1 MGKEIAGSIGRDNLG
16 MPLVEQGES
25 PSGRAGVDGLPQP
38 VEHKDRLVELSIHD
52 MVVDISGVP
61 SSAIR
66 FLSTVHV
73 LHSC

>member
-66 FLSTVHV
+66 FLSIV
-73 LHSC
+73 LM